1 MHHFHFYVSI
11 LTRKDARHA
20 GEHAVLFFRKN
31 NSWTSVQQVEAH
43 AKEAQA
49 RDPLDYALS
58 VRSEIATAWDTA
70 MFLLLQCQ
78 RWHGCHSRL
87 RRSL

>member
-1 MHHFHFYVSI
+1 MKECSPKGRKARRG
-11 LTRKDARHA
+11 TRSSVFSEK
-20 GEHAVLFFRKN
+20 K

-58 VRSEIATAWDTA
+58 VRYEIATAWDTA
-70 MFLLLQCQ
+70 MLLLLRCQ
-78 RWHGCHSRL
+78 RWHGCHSCL